1 MISSLT
7 HQSLKNWKLLIYDN
21 CSDDGTSQ
29 IIETFARSD
38 QRIYIKHGENLVNAA
53 DNLQRALEYGIEH
66 FQAAAIFILGGDD
79 ECGSEDFL
87 ELSLNYINS
96 GVSLVIPSYKMIG
109 SLDVETHISNQSR
122 KLIGFSSKNWLNR
135 LVHSIY
141 PEHGN
146 ILYAVY
152 ESSLLES
159 VVFSG
164 RGRMSADSKRGN
176 NLNFI
181 ADWWFIDTCLRNST
195 GQVFACN
202 ELVYVK
208 FMKNIRYSNSY
219 YFPERETFA
228 SVDSPKIKS
237 KYVIYFENLVLFP
250 ILTLLY
256 ERHRIKVYEYPFM
269 ALQALFMVGSRLLSA
284 IRNRLDLPK

>member
-1 MISSLT
+1 MN
-7 HQSLKNWKLLIYDN
+7 Q
-21 CSDDGTSQ
+21 
-29 IIETFARSD
+29 
-38 QRIYIKHGENLVNAA
+38 
-53 DNLQRALEYGIEH
+53 
-66 FQAAAIFILGGDD
+66 
-79 ECGSEDFL
+79 
-87 ELSLNYINS
+87 INS
-96 GVSLVIPSYKMIG
+96 GVSLVIPSYKMFG
-109 SLDVETHISNQSR
+109 LHEVETQVSNQSR

-164 RGRMSADSKRGN
+164 RGRMSADSKREN

-181 ADWWFIDTCLRNST
+181 ADWWFIDTCLRNSR
-195 GQVFACN
+195 GQVFVCN

-208 FMKNIRYSNSY
+208 FMKNIKYSNSY
-219 YFPERETFA
+219 YFPDQDTFA
-228 SVDSPKIKS
+228 SVDSPKTKS

-256 ERHRIKVYEYPFM
+256 ERHRIKLHEYPFM
-269 ALQALFMVGSRLLSA
+269 VLQALFMVGSRLISA
-284 IRNRLDLPK
+284 ILNRLDLPK